1 VSDLG
6 LGSYSSRRSSQGRDG
21 VWPGGPLRSPAAEAV
36 WQSSPGDGGPDRLL
50 ARLDKTV
57 PVYKTVPGY
66 PCRVPVPARPVP
78 APSDGPWRTGAAP
91 RAAGAR
97 SSCVRRSAHGPVQEP
112 SRLRRGRAE
121 TGLRVRNIND
131 PSAGGPH
138 GRQHPAPSFD
148 GSFPADPGFRIEV
161 PGTPDAIARSARDGR
176 ARPRT
181 ISSDS
186 TLDFLEGVVRGFDG
200 NWGVTW

>member
-91 RAAGAR
+91 RAAGGP
-97 SSCVRRSAHGPVQEP
+97 SSCVRRSTHGPVQEP

-121 TGLRVRNIND
+121 TGLRVRNVND
-131 PSAGGPH
+131 PSAGGPTAASI
-138 GRQHPAPSFD
+138 RPRPSTAPSRMTRD
-148 GSFPADPGFRIEV
+148 VELKSLARRVRLPDPHETAERGL
-161 PGTPDAIARSARDGR
+161 GRSH
-176 ARPRT
+176 RT
-181 ISSDS
+181 
-186 TLDFLEGVVRGFDG
+186 
-200 NWGVTW
+200 